1 LGRFTPHKPAI
12 GLADG
17 AAHAT
22 LQAARAV
29 RNLVQRRPQLA
40 PHLAAVGCGEALPCR
55 VAPHM
60 GREGVEVRSIAVA
73 ERPAKSD
80 VRAKP
85 TMQQLGDFAFQF
97 VALEQ

>member
-1 LGRFTPHKPAI
+1 
-12 GLADG
+12 
-17 AAHAT
+17 
-22 LQAARAV
+22 
-29 RNLVQRRPQLA
+29 
-40 PHLAAVGCGEALPCR
+40 
-55 VAPHM
+55 M
-60 GREGVEVRSIAVA
+60 GRAGVEVRSIAVA